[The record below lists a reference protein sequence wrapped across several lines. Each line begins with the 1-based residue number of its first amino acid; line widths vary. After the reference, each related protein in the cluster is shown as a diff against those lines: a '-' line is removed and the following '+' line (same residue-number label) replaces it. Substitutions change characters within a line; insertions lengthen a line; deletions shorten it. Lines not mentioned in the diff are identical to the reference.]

1 MKEMKYIVTQR
12 DTELDGVFIE
22 EIFIFPKSVNH
33 DCFAEVVNCIKNE
46 THGNWHRVRRTVISA
61 GFTDGVKCYGHS
73 ESLNLNSR
81 KELDTEL
88 LKSVWW
94 S

>member
-12 DTELDGVFIE
+12 ESELTNIMID

-33 DCFAEVVNCIKNE
+33 DCFAEMANAIKNQ
-46 THGNWHRVRRTVISA
+46 TGGNWHRVRREVVSA
-61 GFTDGVKCYGHS
+61 GFTDGVKCYGKS
-73 ESLNLNSR
+73 ESLHLESR
-81 KELDTEL
+81 KDVDTQL
-88 LKSVWW
+88 LKSVWG

>member
-12 DTELDGVFIE
+12 ETELTNVNIE

-33 DCFAEVVNCIKNE
+33 DCFAEVAGRIKDQ
-46 THGNWHRVRRTVISA
+46 TYGNWHRVYREVISA
-61 GFTDGVKCYGHS
+61 GFTDGVKCYGES
-73 ESLNLNSR
+73 ESLGIKSR
-81 KELDTEL
+81 KDEDTQL
-88 LKSVWW
+88 LKSVWG